1 MSSEKSSAPLKQEE
15 EEIVREIGYVG
26 MGLTKSRGFLKES
39 WKSVAKI
46 TIIKI
51 KCQ

>member
-15 EEIVREIGYVG
+15 EEIVREIEYVW
-26 MGLTKSRGFLKES
+26 MGLTKTRGFLKES

-46 TIIKI
+46 TIMKM

>member
-15 EEIVREIGYVG
+15 EEIVREIEYVW
-26 MGLTKSRGFLKES
+26 MGLTKSRAFLKES

-46 TIIKI
+46 TIMKM